1 MDCIW
6 HKLVTS
12 IIISRVFW
20 EWSPLQRYYLFA
32 CLNFKLLKATF
43 PLINQFLVSRPAAK
57 VLNLKG
63 EIKAYKE
70 KARKARRA
78 IQQWYGVKEKLEF
91 SSKVCIYYS
100 VTCTRHCLNQPQK
113 WFFQWSSTKEET
125 EWTGRAVMNRE
136 TWVRLIVFFCPRN
149 MDTGP
154 RRERGRRKPI
164 FTRSWNFLLSSKSWS
179 LS

>member
-1 MDCIW
+1 M
-6 HKLVTS
+6 
-12 IIISRVFW
+12 
-20 EWSPLQRYYLFA
+20 LQRYYWFA

-43 PLINQFLVSRPAAK
+43 PPYQSVANFTPAAK
-57 VLNLKG
+57 VLNIKR

-91 SSKVCIYYS
+91 PSKVCIYYS
-100 VTCTRHCLNQPQK
+100 VTYTSHCLNQPQR

-125 EWTGRAVMNRE
+125 EWTGRAVMNSE
-136 TWVRLIVFFCPRN
+136 TWARLIVFFCPLN
-149 MDTGP
+149 MDPGP
-154 RRERGRRKPI
+154 RRKRRIRKPI
-164 FTRSWNFLLSSKSWS
+164 FTRSWNFLLLSSKSWS